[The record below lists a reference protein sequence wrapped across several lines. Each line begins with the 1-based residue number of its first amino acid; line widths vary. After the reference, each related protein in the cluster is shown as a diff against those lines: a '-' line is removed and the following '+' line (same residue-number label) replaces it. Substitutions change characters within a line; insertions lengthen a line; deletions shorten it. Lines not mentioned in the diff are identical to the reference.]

1 MISMNAIGSAGGA
14 ATYYTQEQA
23 AIEYYA
29 GEAVPS
35 QWHGKGAEINGL
47 EGAVKAED
55 LAKILEGKVKEVTKD
70 ANGVEQ
76 TTEKQLGR
84 TVTDEKTG
92 ESKNEHR
99 AGWDLTFSAPKSVSI
114 EIAVFGNKDLQA
126 AHDRAVEVAMQW
138 FEKEAAMTRINGKR
152 VETGN
157 LTYATFGHAT
167 SREGDPQVHTH
178 GVVANVTYINGKAY
192 SLSNER
198 LMQMRTTGDA
208 VYKNEMAS
216 GAQKIGFAVEYD
228 GRGNF
233 EIKGHDK
240 AARDQFS
247 KRSEQIKESL
257 AERGHDIEG
266 ASYGARQAATLA
278 TRKDKGENHNESA
291 EAHRDRWQAE
301 AKEAGIEQVKRV
313 DPKQLQSNITAAE
326 LVDSAIASVA
336 DREQVFA
343 KKDLVKEV
351 MLQSSGRVSSSD
363 LLKEIERRAKS
374 GDLVQ
379 REHDKAG
386 ARYTTNKAIAGELWA
401 DKQISNGREAHIHVM
416 TVKEFD
422 TALSKFEKSKGDGFK
437 LNDEQRNAAK
447 SILTGTDQF
456 QAVQGA
462 AGTGKTT
469 MVEFIR
475 GAAQSKGWTVQG
487 MATGAAQAG
496 KLQDDSGI
504 QSTTTASFLR
514 TKREEVGGTTKTLFV
529 VDEASLAGQKEFNGI
544 IGETKKSGARTV
556 FLGDVSQH
564 QSVAAGAAL
573 ERAIGSLDEPKM
585 QVDFLKNITRQ
596 KVDETGTKGWNAKEA
611 VSLIMAGDHAA
622 ALKKTALEYKAERVA
637 TEAKWGA
644 LMEKQGGKLTT
655 RQTEQK
661 RDELKAARLKDNEAV
676 ISAIAKDYGSLSKE
690 AQAET
695 LVITATNKDRSAINE
710 GVRSELKAQGELK
723 GGVKIEV
730 LTKRDVTDAQKLQ
743 VSTYQR
749 GDVLTKEDKK
759 GQVQQFKV
767 LGNDTAKNILF
778 VTDAKGQKQSFNG
791 DQLGLL
797 SAWAADTKEFA
808 AGDKVAFMQNSKSA
822 GVKNGWGG
830 TVEKV
835 NGDTMTV
842 KLYQGG
848 TKDVDLKTYKQLDHG
863 YATTSHKSQGQ
874 TVKNAWVHHNTEG
887 GMHSQREAYVNM
899 TRARE
904 KTTTYTQDSEKA
916 SKQASQE
923 QNKTMATK
931 PRRKP
936 EAQQEATKQ
945 QEQAP
950 QLETTTAK
958 QKNDH
963 VQSGG
968 KRDFYEPLEAKP
980 AIDQQQG
987 QEKARAAVRGLTEAN
1002 TAVIR
1007 DGATSTPN
1015 TAVIRDQPQGG
1026 QAVTQGQEKTNSPV
1040 VREKA
1045 QSTDMG
1051 MSR

>member
-1 MISMNAIGSAGGA
+1 MISMNEIGSAGGA

-55 LAKILEGKVKEVTKD
+55 LTKILEGKVKEVTKD

-76 TTEKQLGR
+76 TTETQVGR
-84 TVTDEKTG
+84 KVKDKTTG
-92 ESKNEHR
+92 ETKIDHR

-114 EIAVFGNKDLQA
+114 EIGVFGNKDLQA
-126 AHDRAVEVAMQW
+126 AHDEAVQVTMQW
-138 FEKEAAMTRINGKR
+138 FEKEAAMTRINDKR

-178 GVVANVTYINGKAY
+178 AVVANVTYLNGKAC
-192 SLSNER
+192 SLTNER

-216 GAQKIGFAVEYD
+216 RAQKLGFAVEYD

-326 LVDSAIASVA
+326 LVESAISSVA

-343 KKDLVKEV
+343 KKDLVKEA

-363 LLKEIERRAKS
+363 LLKEIENRAKS

-401 DKQISNGREAHIHVM
+401 DKQISSGREAHAHVM
-416 TVKEFD
+416 NTKEFD
-422 TALSKFEKSKGDGFK
+422 AALASFEEGKGFK
-437 LNDEQRNAAK
+437 LKDEQRNAAK
-447 SILTGTDQF
+447 SILTGSDQF

-475 GAAQSKGWTVQG
+475 EAAQSKGWTVQG

-496 KLQDDSGI
+496 KLQDESGI

-514 TKREEVGGTTKTLFV
+514 TKREEVGGTTKTLFI

-544 IGETKKSGARTV
+544 IGETQKAGARTV

-564 QSVAAGAAL
+564 QSVTAGAAL

-622 ALKKTALEYKAERVA
+622 ALKKTALEYKAERTA
-637 TEAKWGA
+637 TQAKWEA
-644 LMEKQGGKLTT
+644 LTKKQDGKLTT

-767 LGNDTAKNILF
+767 LGNDTAKNVLF
-778 VTDAKGQKQSFNG
+778 VADEKGQKQSFNG

-808 AGDKVAFMQNSKSA
+808 AGDKVAFLQNSKSA

-874 TVKNAWVHHNTEG
+874 TVTNAWVHHNTEG

-904 KTTTYTQDSEKA
+904 KTITYTQDSEKA

-936 EAQQEATKQ
+936 EARQEATKQ
-945 QEQAP
+945 QEQTA
-950 QLETTTAK
+950 QLEATKTKLTT
-958 QKNDH
+958 DH

-980 AIDQQQG
+980 AMDQQQG
-987 QEKARAAVRGLTEAN
+987 QEKARAAVRGLSEAN
-1002 TAVIR
+1002 STVIR
-1007 DGATSTPN
+1007 DGATATPN
-1015 TAVIRDQPQGG
+1015 TAVIRDQPQG
-1026 QAVTQGQEKTNSPV
+1026 QAATRGDEKTNSPV
-1040 VREKA
+1040 VRDKA